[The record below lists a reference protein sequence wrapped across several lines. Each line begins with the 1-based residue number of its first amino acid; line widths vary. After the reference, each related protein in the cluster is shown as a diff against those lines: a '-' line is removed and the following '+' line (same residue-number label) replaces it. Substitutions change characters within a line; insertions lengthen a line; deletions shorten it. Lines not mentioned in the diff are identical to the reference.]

1 MLPIDTHKFIQTL
14 DSSFLSLIELAELFI
29 PGIQE
34 AFLALKIFHFFQC
47 KDLLL
52 HRSKRLKSHLKPNL
66 EVPLFNRSASFFES

>member
-47 KDLLL
+47 KDLL
-52 HRSKRLKSHLKPNL
+52 
-66 EVPLFNRSASFFES
+66 